1 VSFEHR
7 PSPARVTEA
16 AAAKLPR
23 WMLLALLAAYVVPG
37 LFGRDPWSLEDA
49 SAFGV
54 MWTMAQGGTAEWL
67 LPGVVGQPLPEE
79 GPLPFWVGA
88 LLIRLFG
95 GLLGAVDAAR
105 LSSVVWFALATWS
118 VWYATYR
125 LARRAE
131 AQPVALAFGG
141 EASPRD
147 YGRMLADIAV
157 LLMLATFGIV
167 ARLHETVAETALFA
181 LVGALLLA
189 LVVALDEGWKGS
201 LAAGLVLAATAL
213 TRGLLPAGLLAIAA
227 AAFLAGQGSHRAVR
241 IAAMLAVAIGG
252 FALWPLTAHQLAPGA
267 AEYMSALARW
277 NVEQVRG
284 PSVESLA
291 WLIRNAG
298 WYTWPLWPFALWTLY
313 SWRSFLRRPHVLLP
327 LLVASAG
334 LLNVLLSS
342 SPSDRELIVVV
353 PALVLMAA
361 FGVSTLRR
369 AADNAIDWFS
379 IALFVLALIGAWIY
393 FIAWNTGTPPKMAA
407 SVARFV
413 PGLVPDVGLVA
424 AIVALAASIAWTA
437 LAVWRV
443 RLRPPMLW
451 RGPAL
456 AAAGLTTM
464 WVLVATL
471 YAGPIEY
478 NRGLRPTAIV
488 LGDQVR
494 RLAGPGACVQAY
506 QLPMGMRAMLAYHGA
521 IRFSGQGDDSDACRI
536 VIHRDSQRTQLD
548 DAPPI
553 GDWQLAY
560 EATRRA
566 RYDEVFRIWVRPP

>member
-1 VSFEHR
+1 
-7 PSPARVTEA
+7 
-16 AAAKLPR
+16 
-23 WMLLALLAAYVVPG
+23 M
-37 LFGRDPWSLEDA
+37 
-49 SAFGV
+49 
-54 MWTMAQGGTAEWL
+54 
-67 LPGVVGQPLPEE
+67 GQPLPEE
-79 GPLPFWVGA
+79 GPLPFWIGA

-95 GLLGAVDAAR
+95 GMLGAVDAAR
-105 LSSVVWFALATWS
+105 LSSVLWFALATSS

-167 ARLHETVAETALFA
+167 VRLHETVAETALFA
-181 LVGALLLA
+181 LVGVLLLA
-189 LVVALDEGWKGS
+189 LAVALEDEWKGS
-201 LAAGLVLAATAL
+201 LAAGLAIAAAAL
-213 TRGLLPAGLLAIAA
+213 TRGWLPAGLLAIAA
-227 AAFLAGQGSHRAVR
+227 AAFLAGQGSHRAPR
-241 IAAMLAVAIGG
+241 IAAMLALAIGG
-252 FALWPLTAHQLAPGA
+252 FALWPLTARQFVPGA
-267 AEYMSALARW
+267 AEYMISLAQW

-284 PSVESLA
+284 PSFGSLA

-327 LLVASAG
+327 LLVAAAG

-342 SPSDRELIVVV
+342 SPSDRDLIVVV
-353 PALVLMAA
+353 PALVLLAA
-361 FGVSTLRR
+361 FGVSTLKR
-369 AADNAIDWFS
+369 AADDAIDWFS
-379 IALFVLALIGAWIY
+379 IALFALALVGAWLY

-407 SVARFV
+407 SVARFI
-413 PGLVPDVGLVA
+413 PGLVPDFDPVA
-424 AIVALAASIAWTA
+424 ASVALAATIAWTA

-443 RLRPPMLW
+443 RVRPPMLW

-456 AAAGLTTM
+456 AAAGLTAM

-471 YAGPIEY
+471 YARPIEY
-478 NRGLRPTAIV
+478 NRGMRVTATV

-506 QLPMGMRAMLAYHGA
+506 QLPMGMRAMFAYHGA
-521 IRFSGQGDDSDACRI
+521 IRFSGQGDDGDACRI
-536 VIHRDSQRTQLD
+536 VIHRDSGRTQLD

-560 EATRRA
+560 ETTRRA
-566 RYDEVFRIWVRPP
+566 RYEEVFRIWVRRP

>member
-1 VSFEHR
+1 MSFEHR

-23 WMLLALLAAYVVPG
+23 WMLLALLAAYMVPG

-167 ARLHETVAETALFA
+167 VRLHETVAETGLFA

-189 LVVALDEGWKGS
+189 LTVALEEEWKGS
-201 LAAGLVLAATAL
+201 LAAGLVLAAAAL
-213 TRGLLPAGLLAIAA
+213 TRGWLPAGLLAIAA
-227 AAFLAGQGSHRAVR
+227 AAFLAGQGSHRAPR
-241 IAAMLAVAIGG
+241 IAAMLALAIGG
-252 FALWPLTAHQLAPGA
+252 FALWPLTARQLVPGA
-267 AEYMSALARW
+267 AEYMNSLTQW
-277 NVEQVRG
+277 NLEQVRG
-284 PSVESLA
+284 PSFHSLA
-291 WLIRNAG
+291 WLVRNAG

-327 LLVASAG
+327 LLVATAG
-334 LLNVLLSS
+334 LLNVLLSN
-342 SPSDRELIVVV
+342 SPSDRDLIVAV
-353 PALVLMAA
+353 PALVLLAA
-361 FGVSTLRR
+361 FGVSTLKR

-379 IALFVLALIGAWIY
+379 IALFVLALTGAWVY

-407 SVARFV
+407 SVARIV
-413 PGLVPDVGLVA
+413 PGLVPDFDLIP
-424 AIVALAASIAWTA
+424 AIVALAATAAWAA

-443 RLRPPMLW
+443 RVRPPMLW

-456 AAAGLTTM
+456 AAAGLTAM
-464 WVLVATL
+464 WVLFATIF
-471 YAGPIEY
+471 AGPIEY
-478 NRGLRPTAIV
+478 NRGMRATAIV

-506 QLPMGMRAMLAYHGA
+506 QLSMGMRAMLAYHGA
-521 IRFSGQGDDSDACRI
+521 IRFSGPGDDSDACRI
-536 VIHRDSQRTQLD
+536 VIHRDSRRTQLD

-566 RYDEVFRIWVRPP
+566 RYDEVFHVWVRRP

>member
-1 VSFEHR
+1 
-7 PSPARVTEA
+7 VTEA

-67 LPGVVGQPLPEE
+67 LPGIVGQPLPEE
-79 GPLPFWVGA
+79 GPLPFWIGA

-105 LSSVVWFALATWS
+105 LSSVLWFALATSS

-125 LARRAE
+125 LSRRAE

-147 YGRMLADIAV
+147 YGRMIADIAV

-167 ARLHETVAETALFA
+167 VRLHETVAETALFA
-181 LVGALLLA
+181 LVGMLLLSLAIA
-189 LVVALDEGWKGS
+189 LEEEWKGS
-201 LAAGLVLAATAL
+201 LAAGLVLAAAAL
-213 TRGLLPAGLLAIAA
+213 TRGWLPAGLLAIAA
-227 AAFLAGQGSHRAVR
+227 AAFLAGQGSNRAPRVV
-241 IAAMLAVAIGG
+241 AMLALAIGG
-252 FALWPLTAHQLAPGA
+252 FSLWPLMARQFVPGA
-267 AEYMSALARW
+267 ADYMTSLAQW
-277 NVEQVRG
+277 NIEQVRG
-284 PSVESLA
+284 PSVGSLA

-327 LLVASAG
+327 LLVATAG
-334 LLNVLLSS
+334 LLNVLLSND
-342 SPSDRELIVVV
+342 PSDRELIVVV
-353 PALVLMAA
+353 PALVLLAA
-361 FGVSTLRR
+361 FGVSTLKR
-369 AADNAIDWFS
+369 AADDAIDWFS
-379 IALFVLALIGAWIY
+379 IALFALALVGAWLY
-393 FIAWNTGTPPKMAA
+393 FIAWNAGTPPKMAA
-407 SVARFV
+407 SVARFI
-413 PGLVPDVGLVA
+413 PGLVPDFDLVA
-424 AIVALAASIAWTA
+424 AVVALAATMAWTA

-443 RLRPPMLW
+443 RARPPMLW

-456 AAAGLTTM
+456 AAAGLTAM

-471 YAGPIEY
+471 YSGPIEY
-478 NRGLRPTAIV
+478 NRGMRATATV

-506 QLPMGMRAMLAYHGA
+506 QLPMGMRAMFAYHGA
-521 IRFSGQGDDSDACRI
+521 IRFSGQGDDGDACRI
-536 VIHRDSQRTQLD
+536 VIHRDSRRTQLD
-548 DAPPI
+548 DVPPI

-560 EATRRA
+560 ETTRRA
-566 RYDEVFRIWVRPP
+566 RYEEVFRIWVRRP